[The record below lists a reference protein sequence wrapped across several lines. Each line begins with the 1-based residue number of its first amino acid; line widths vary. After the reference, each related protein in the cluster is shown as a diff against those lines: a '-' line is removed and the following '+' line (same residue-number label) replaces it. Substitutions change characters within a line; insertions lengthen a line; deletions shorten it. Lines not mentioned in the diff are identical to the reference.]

1 MSSNQFFAAA
11 FSLAFVAG
19 GARAQAEAGRLGEAA
34 ALPIASVAAESDEA
48 LARVP
53 ANTDGSDF
61 VVRSVESTA
70 YTTRYVL
77 EGMFDRSRLCV
88 DVRGRGAD
96 SSRIVVGARVTGAMA
111 STGLVLSAAGEGIA
125 FVPNALG
132 LALLKDGARAR
143 P

>member
-19 GARAQAEAGRLGEAA
+19 SARAQAEAGRLSEVST
-34 ALPIASVAAESDEA
+34 LPIASVAAESEGA
-48 LARVP
+48 AAGVP
-53 ANTDGSDF
+53 ANPAGADF

-88 DVRGRGAD
+88 DVCGRSVD
-96 SSRIVVGARVTGAMA
+96 SKRIVVGARVTGAMA

-132 LALLKDGARAR
+132 TALLKGGARKRA
-143 P
+143 